1 MISETSRVGVWMKP
15 PQKAYYEVVG
25 WWVLIRSRRRS
36 SSCTKNQM
44 EKRANGVQVRQ
55 HLAKEQ

>member
-25 WWVLIRSRRRS
+25 ILIRSRRRS
-36 SSCTKNQM
+36 SCTKNRM
-44 EKRANGVQVRQ
+44 EKRANGVQ
-55 HLAKEQ
+55 HLAEEQ